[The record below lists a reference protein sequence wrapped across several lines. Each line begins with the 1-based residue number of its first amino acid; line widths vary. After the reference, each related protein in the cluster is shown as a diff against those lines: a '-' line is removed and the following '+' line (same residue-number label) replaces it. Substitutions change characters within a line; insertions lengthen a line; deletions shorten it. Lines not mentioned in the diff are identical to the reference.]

1 MKIPMEDRRTMV
13 KHQAV
18 EYQRARKGVKSRI
31 LDLFVKTTG
40 YNRTYGA
47 RLLRGHGKR
56 TWLRPGLA
64 VKGDIG
70 IKGKRSRPKVY
81 GPEVLAAL
89 KQIWECLDYLCGKR
103 LARAIPGAVEA
114 LGRHKEIVL
123 SAGVREKILLMSAS
137 TMDRLLAPE
146 KRRMA
151 LRRRSGT
158 KPGSLLKSQIPV
170 RTFSEWNEDR
180 PGFLEVDLV
189 AHDGGCGEGD
199 FAQTLDV
206 TDVCT
211 GWSEQRA
218 VLNKAQK
225 WVFEAILEIR
235 ERMPFPLHGLDSDN
249 GSEFI
254 NGHLASYCD
263 VNKITF
269 TRARPY
275 RKNDTCYVEQ
285 KNYSVVRRAVGYGRF
300 AGENAVEML
309 NSLYDIIRL
318 RTNFF
323 LPSMKLAKKER
334 IGSRVIKRYDVPKTP
349 YERVLESSEVSESAK
364 AKLRRQFRSLNPA
377 KLDREIRRLE
387 RCLGKLVSRVQQR
400 PSPPRPRTKRS
411 RLQAAPS
418 PLPQPG
424 DGRKDHTKTKKP
436 YLKKG
441 GNFQILS

>member
-1 MKIPMEDRRTMV
+1 MKITMEDRRTMV
-13 KHQAV
+13 KHHAK
-18 EYQRARKGVKSRI
+18 EYQGARKGAKSLI

-47 RLLRGHGKR
+47 RLLRGHGER
-56 TWLRPGLA
+56 IWLRPGLA

-70 IKGKRSRPKVY
+70 IREKRCRQKVY
-81 GPEVLAAL
+81 GAEVLAAL
-89 KQIWECLDYLCGKR
+89 KRVWECLDYLCGKR
-103 LARAIPGAVEA
+103 LVRAVPGALEA
-114 LGRHKEIVL
+114 LMRHKEIVV
-123 SAGVREKILLMSAS
+123 SPEIWEKILRMSAS

-146 KRRMA
+146 RKKMA

-225 WVFEAILEIR
+225 WVFEAILEIQD
-235 ERMPFPLHGLDSDN
+235 RMPFPLHGLDSDN

-254 NGHLASYCD
+254 NHHLLRYCRE
-263 VNKITF
+263 NKITF
-269 TRARPY
+269 TRSRAH

-300 AGENAVEML
+300 VGENAVDML
-309 NSLYDIIRL
+309 NAVYDRLRL

-334 IGSRVIKRYDVPKTP
+334 IGSRVIKRYDEPKTP
-349 YERVLESSEVSESAK
+349 YERVLESSEISESAK

-377 KLDREIRRLE
+377 KLDREIRQLE

-400 PSPPRPRTKRS
+400 PTPPRPRAKPS

-424 DGRKDHTKTKKP
+424 DGRKDHSKTTKLNP
-436 YLKKG
+436 
-441 GNFQILS
+441 